1 MLAVALVTE
10 AAQALVTGLA
20 QAAVTELLGMI
31 NL

>member
-1 MLAVALVTE
+1 MLAAALVTE
-10 AAQALVTGLA
+10 AALALVICHA